1 MAVGNLPWAALFKWN
16 QMILLLQSYPNHSER
31 NKKKGGNMRVPK
43 LIFLITVA
51 VALVTLNST
60 NGFCADVAKIGT
72 VNFEKIFNSSAG
84 GKAVKNKINEEGR
97 GMNADLEKIQNEI
110 KELQDLLKKDDSA
123 GVMDETAKE
132 NKRWELERKI
142 EEVKALKKRF
152 DRKIQ
157 ELQVRLINGVR
168 KDVLGIISEYGQK
181 EGYLMIIEDINA
193 VYTPKTLDITDKIIQ
208 LYDVQYSKKSK

>member
-1 MAVGNLPWAALFKWN
+1 M
-16 QMILLLQSYPNHSER
+16 QIR
-31 NKKKGGNMRVPK
+31 K
-43 LIFLITVA
+43 LIKLIMMTTV
-51 VALVTLNST
+51 LLTLFGN

-84 GKAVKNKINEEGR
+84 GKAVKNQINEEGR
-97 GMNADLEKIQNEI
+97 SMNAQLEKIQKEI
-110 KELQDLLKKDDSA
+110 KDLQKMLGNDSSA
-123 GVMDETAKE
+123 GVLDESAKE

-142 EEVKALKKRF
+142 DEVKALKKRF

-168 KDVLGIISEYGQK
+168 KDVLGIITEYGQK
-181 EGYLMIIEDINA
+181 EGYLMIIEDINV

-208 LYDVQYSKKSK
+208 QYDVQYSKKSK

>member
-1 MAVGNLPWAALFKWN
+1 
-16 QMILLLQSYPNHSER
+16 
-31 NKKKGGNMRVPK
+31 MRVPK

>member
-1 MAVGNLPWAALFKWN
+1 MQLRKIIMFIILSMALFV
-16 QMILLLQSYPNHSER
+16 IGIS
-31 NKKKGGNMRVPK
+31 
-43 LIFLITVA
+43 
-51 VALVTLNST
+51 

-72 VNFEKIFNSSAG
+72 VNFEKIFNSSAA
-84 GKAVKNKINEEGR
+84 GKSVKNQINEEGR
-97 GMNADLEKIQNEI
+97 GMNAELEKVQNEI
-110 KELQDLLKKDDSA
+110 KELQDLLTKDESA

-168 KDVLGIISEYGQK
+168 KDVLAIISDYGQK
-181 EGYLMIIEDINA
+181 EGYLMVIEDINV
-193 VYTPKTLDITDKIIQ
+193 VYAPKTLDITDKIIQ

>member
-1 MAVGNLPWAALFKWN
+1 MQV
-16 QMILLLQSYPNHSER
+16 R
-31 NKKKGGNMRVPK
+31 K
-43 LIFLITVA
+43 LIMFITLG
-51 VALVTLNST
+51 VALLTFNST

-72 VNFEKIFNSSAG
+72 VNFEKIFNSSAA
-84 GKAVKNKINEEGR
+84 GKAVKNQINEEGR
-97 GMNADLEKIQNEI
+97 GMNADLEKIQKEI
-110 KELQDLLKKDDSA
+110 KELQDLLGKDNSA
-123 GVMDETAKE
+123 GVLDETAKD

-181 EGYLMIIEDINA
+181 EGYLMIIEDINV

>member
-1 MAVGNLPWAALFKWN
+1 M
-16 QMILLLQSYPNHSER
+16 QIR
-31 NKKKGGNMRVPK
+31 K
-43 LIFLITVA
+43 LIK
-51 VALVTLNST
+51 LVTMATVLLTVGSNS
-60 NGFCADVAKIGT
+60 GFCADVAKIGT

-84 GKAVKNKINEEGR
+84 GKAVKNQINEEGR
-97 GMNADLEKIQNEI
+97 GMNAELEKIQNDI
-110 KELQDLLKKDDSA
+110 KGLQDLLGKDSSS
-123 GVMDETAKE
+123 GVLDESAKE

-142 EEVKALKKRF
+142 DEVKALKKRF

-168 KDVLGIISEYGQK
+168 NDVLGIITEYGQK
-181 EGYLMIIEDINA
+181 EGYLMIIEDINV

>member
-1 MAVGNLPWAALFKWN
+1 M
-16 QMILLLQSYPNHSER
+16 QIR
-31 NKKKGGNMRVPK
+31 K
-43 LIFLITVA
+43 LILFITFG
-51 VALVTLNST
+51 VALLPFIST

-84 GKAVKNKINEEGR
+84 GKAVKNQINEAGR

-110 KELQDLLKKDDSA
+110 KGLQDLLNKDDSA
-123 GVMDETAKE
+123 RVMDETAKE

-157 ELQVRLINGVR
+157 ELQVRLINSVR

>member
-1 MAVGNLPWAALFKWN
+1 MQLRKSIRFIILSIALL
-16 QMILLLQSYPNHSER
+16 MIS
-31 NKKKGGNMRVPK
+31 
-43 LIFLITVA
+43 
-51 VALVTLNST
+51 ST
-60 NGFCADVAKIGT
+60 SGFCADVAKIGT
-72 VNFEKIFNSSAG
+72 VNFEKVFNSSAA
-84 GKAVKNKINEEGR
+84 GKSVKNQINEEGR
-97 GMNADLEKIQNEI
+97 GMNAELEKLQNEI
-110 KELQDLLKKDDSA
+110 KELQDLLSKDDSA

-168 KDVLGIISEYGQK
+168 KDVLAIISEYGQK
-181 EGYLMIIEDINA
+181 EGYLMVIEDINL
-193 VYTPKTLDITDKIIQ
+193 VYAPKTLDITDKIIQ

>member
-1 MAVGNLPWAALFKWN
+1 MQL
-16 QMILLLQSYPNHSER
+16 R
-31 NKKKGGNMRVPK
+31 K
-43 LIFLITVA
+43 LIMFIAFGIT
-51 VALVTLNST
+51 LLTFGST
-60 NGFCADVAKIGT
+60 SGFCADVAKIGT
-72 VNFEKIFNSSAG
+72 VNFEKIFNSSAA
-84 GKAVKNKINEEGR
+84 GKSVKNKINEEGR
-97 GMNADLEKIQNEI
+97 SMNAELEKVQNEI
-110 KELQDLLKKDDSA
+110 KALQDILGKDDSA

-168 KDVLGIISEYGQK
+168 KDVLGIISDYGQK
-181 EGYLMIIEDINA
+181 EGYLMIIEDINV

-208 LYDVQYSKKSK
+208 LYDVQHSKKSK